1 MEGRGDCSWDDRKEG
16 LALVAG
22 MTGSRGGRGKETR
35 VLSEWMVIVFVREEW
50 KVFTARLV
58 REQY

>member
-1 MEGRGDCSWDDRKEG
+1 M
-16 LALVAG
+16 VAG

-35 VLSEWMVIVFVREEW
+35 VLSEWVVIVFVREEW